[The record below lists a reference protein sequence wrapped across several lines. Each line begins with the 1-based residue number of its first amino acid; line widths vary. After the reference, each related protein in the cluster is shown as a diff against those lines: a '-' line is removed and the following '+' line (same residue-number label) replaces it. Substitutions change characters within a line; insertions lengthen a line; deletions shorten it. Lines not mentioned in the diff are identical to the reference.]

1 MAFSEESHTF
11 RRRFQGSG
19 HRRPRNPPNFAPP
32 SLSAAPPRFVVELR
46 RSRRG
51 AEKEELE
58 RLIEQYISPD
68 DRFLVYQSGFLAAK
82 LFFRVFEAAM
92 DAFVAL
98 WSCRL
103 RGEHSLS
110 PHFVFNVGVGECE
123 RGLLVERL
131 KGLFRVH
138 VRGLLEGEEVKRWTK
153 RIEVVSDDVKE
164 IKGRLEKGHGLKSA
178 LELIS
183 MSEGLVAER
192 GLMLKRVGEFKAAM
206 YCILDHLGE
215 LGLDEC
221 VESDDQ
227 IRIFEF
233 RRGEFDWNRI
243 HYLIVRECKRL
254 EVNLPI
260 YGYRRAILRHICY
273 QQAMV
278 LVGETGSGKSTQLAQ
293 FLADS
298 GVAAEGAIVC
308 TQPRKIAAN
317 SLAKWVGEE
326 CNGCY
331 EDSSVV
337 CYPSY
342 SSSQKFNRKV
352 IFMTDNCLLQ
362 HYMND
367 NTLSGISYI
376 IIDEAHERS
385 LNTDLLMSLIK
396 SLLLKRLDMRLII
409 MSATADATKLSNY
422 FYGCETIHV
431 VGRSFPVDI
440 KYVDETAIGSGSS
453 SVKFPSYVLD
463 VVKIATDIHKT
474 EEEGAILAFLTSQA
488 EVEWASENFKSP
500 DAVAL
505 PLHGKLSWEEQD
517 HVFEYYPG
525 KRKVIF
531 STNLAETSLTIPGV
545 KYVVDPGMVK
555 ECNFDPRTGIHV
567 LSVCRISQS
576 SAQQRA
582 GRAGRTEPGK
592 CYRLYSEWEFQSM
605 PTHQQPEIRRVHL
618 GVAALRIL
626 ALGINNVLGFDFVD
640 APCPEAIDRAIKNLI
655 QLGAVTTRNNVLELT
670 DCGYHIVRM
679 GIEPR
684 LGKIIL
690 DGTHYGLQREAVV
703 LAALMANANSIFCRV
718 GSEDNKFR
726 SDCLKLHFCHP
737 DGDLFTLL
745 SVYKEWEDL
754 PNEKKNIW
762 CWNNSINAKSL
773 RRCKDTVVELEHCLK
788 NELNVIVPSYWYW
801 KPDMST
807 EHDKNLKRV
816 ILSSL
821 AENVAMYSGSDR
833 IGYQVALTGQHVQ
846 LHPSCSLLSYG
857 EKPSWVVFGEL
868 LSTSHQYLVCV
879 SAIEYDCLSSLSPPP
894 MFDSSLMEMQRLQAA
909 VKTGIGNHILRRF
922 CGKANSCLL
931 HLISH
936 LQTVCKD
943 ERINIEVDFMKNEV
957 LFFASS
963 VNMETVSLAINEALE
978 YEKKLLSDEC
988 IEKCL
993 YHGGSGSN
1001 PSVALLGAGAA
1012 IKHLEL
1018 DKRCLTV
1025 EVLHSNAH
1033 ALHEKEVIKLF
1044 EKCTSGICNFQKTAS
1059 TGQDGQNSERWG
1071 KITFLSPD
1079 LAEIAATE
1087 LNGVDFSGSTLRVSP
1102 LLANSGGDSFF
1113 PFPSIKAK
1121 VFWPRRRSKGC
1132 AIVKCASKV
1141 DAELIIGDLLNLV
1154 VGRPVN
1160 CEISNRYEDSVVI
1173 SGLDRDLSEPEMH
1186 DAVRTATNRRIVDF
1200 FIMRGAAVVDPT
1212 SAACGESLLREI
1224 APFLPSRYGVGN
1236 CCRVQ
1241 VFPPEPK
1248 DYFTKAQIT
1257 FDGRLHLEAAKALDD
1272 IQGKV
1277 LTGCQPWQKIQCQRT
1292 FHSLVSCPAP
1302 VYFVIK
1308 KQLDI
1313 LIDSFKRRRAVS
1325 CNLERNSN
1333 GSYRVKIS
1341 ANATKTVAELRKPLE
1356 QLMKGKTMSH
1366 ASLTPSVLQL
1376 LYSRDGIYLCKSVG
1390 KETGTHIMFDRQNM
1404 SIRIFGPFNF
1414 ISVAER
1420 KLLRALSTL
1429 SENNGI
1435 EIRLRGRNLPRNLMK
1450 SVVEKFGPDMYG
1462 LKDMLPGAE
1471 LTLNIRRHALIL
1483 KGNKDLKQKIEEII
1497 YEFAKSLSLSEPVE
1511 QFTTE
1516 AACPICLCEVEDCYQ
1531 LEACLHKF
1539 CRSCLVEQCESAIK
1553 GHDGFPICCTFTGCR
1568 KPIFLTDLK
1577 SLLTSDKLE
1586 ELFKASLGAF
1596 VASNGG
1602 TYRFCPSPDCPAVYK
1617 VAEPGLIAAPP
1628 FICGACSVETCT
1640 ICHLE
1645 YHPYVTCERYKEFK
1659 DDPDLSLKD
1668 WCKGKEHVKCCPLCG
1683 YTIEKI
1689 DGCNHISCKCGKH
1702 ICWVCLE
1709 CYDSSDDCYA
1719 HLRLIHQAIM

>member
-1 MAFSEESHTF
+1 ML
-11 RRRFQGSG
+11 RRIRRFLSADPQSSKGNESVLGDLFEDIGSG
-19 HRRPRNPPNFAPP
+19 LP
-32 SLSAAPPRFVVELR
+32 SHSFVVALL
-46 RSRRG
+46 
-51 AEKEELE
+51 AFFV
-58 RLIEQYISPD
+58 IFIS
-68 DRFLVYQSGFLAAK
+68 
-82 LFFRVFEAAM
+82 
-92 DAFVAL
+92 
-98 WSCRL
+98 
-103 RGEHSLS
+103 HSLS
-110 PHFVFNVGVGECE
+110 LSLEFLVSLSRVSVDALSNPRQQWRFPTNRTLSEEDPTVTAIAGPET
-123 RGLLVERL
+123 RPISPPLASPAGLR
-131 KGLFRVH
+131 RAAA
-138 VRGLLEGEEVKRWTK
+138 VRGGAAAEQPRRRQRRGGAPDQGLSLPRRQVLGLPVRVSGSEVGSCEGAFEGEEVKQWTK
-153 RIEVVSDDVKE
+153 RIEAVSDDVKE
-164 IKGRLEKGHGLKSA
+164 IKARLGKGNGLKSA

-192 GLMLKRVGEFKAAM
+192 GLMEKRIGEFKAAM
-206 YCILDHLGE
+206 YCILDHLGD
-215 LGLDEC
+215 LGPDDEC
-221 VESDDQ
+221 ADRDDQ
-227 IRIFEF
+227 VRIFEF
-233 RRGEFDWNRI
+233 RRDFDWNRI
-243 HYLIVRECKRL
+243 HYLIKRECKRL
-254 EVNLPI
+254 EANLPI
-260 YGYRRAILRHICY
+260 YGYRRPILRHICS
-273 QQAMV
+273 QQCYESGEEV
-278 LVGETGSGKSTQLAQ
+278 LGMYPMPGIGETGSGKSTQLAQ

-298 GVAAEGAIVC
+298 GVAAEGSIVC
-308 TQPRKIAAN
+308 TQPRKIAAS

-326 CNGCY
+326 CSGCY

-409 MSATADATKLSNY
+409 MSATADAMKLSNY

-431 VGRSFPVDI
+431 VGRNFPVDV
-440 KYVDETAIGSGSS
+440 KYVNETAIGSGPS

-463 VVKIATDIHKT
+463 VVKVATDIHKT

-500 DAVAL
+500 NAVAL
-505 PLHGKLSWEEQD
+505 PLHGKLSWEEQV

-545 KYVVDPGMVK
+545 K
-555 ECNFDPRTGIHV
+555 
-567 LSVCRISQS
+567 ISQS

-592 CYRLYSEWEFQSM
+592 CYRLYSEQEFQSM
-605 PTHQQPEIRRVHL
+605 PTHQQPEIRRVNL
-618 GVAALRIL
+618 GVAVLRIL
-626 ALGINNVLGFDFVD
+626 ALGINNVLRFDFVD

-670 DCGYHIVRM
+670 DCGYHLVRM

-690 DGTHYGLQREAVV
+690 DGTNYGLQREAVV

-718 GSEDNKFR
+718 GSEDEKFR

-754 PNEKKNIW
+754 PNEKR
-762 CWNNSINAKSL
+762 INGVGITASMQNL
-773 RRCKDTVVELEHCLK
+773 LGD
-788 NELNVIVPSYWYW
+788 
-801 KPDMST
+801 PDAST

-816 ILSSL
+816 LLSSL

-833 IGYQVALTGQHVQ
+833 IGYQVALTGQLVQ

-857 EKPSWVVFGEL
+857 ERPNW
-868 LSTSHQYLVCV
+868 
-879 SAIEYDCLSSLSPPP
+879 
-894 MFDSSLMEMQRLQAA
+894 RLQVA
-909 VKTGIGNHILRRF
+909 VKTGLGNHILRRF
-922 CGKANSCLL
+922 CGKANSSML
-931 HLISH
+931 HLTSH
-936 LQTVCKD
+936 LKTVCKD
-943 ERINIEVDFMKNEV
+943 ERINIEVDFVKNEV

-963 VNMETVSLAINEALE
+963 VNMETVSFAINEVLE
-978 YEKKLLSDEC
+978 YEKKLLSNEC

-1018 DKRCLTV
+1018 EKRYLTV

-1033 ALHEKEVIKLF
+1033 ALDEKEVIKLF
-1044 EKCTSGICNFQKTAS
+1044 EKCASGICGFQKTAS
-1059 TGQDGQNSERWG
+1059 TGQDSQNSERWG

-1079 LAEIAATE
+1079 LAEIAVTE
-1087 LNGVDFSGSTLRVSP
+1087 LNGVEFSGSTLHVSP

-1113 PFPSIKAK
+1113 PFPCIKAR
-1121 VFWPRRRSKGC
+1121 VCWPRRRSKGC

-1141 DAELIIGDLLNLV
+1141 DAKLIIGDLFGV
-1154 VGRPVN
+1154 VIGGRPVD
-1160 CEISNRYEDSVVI
+1160 CEISNRYEDCIVI
-1173 SGLDRDLSEPEMH
+1173 SGLDRDLCEPELL
-1186 DAVRTATNRRIVDF
+1186 DAVRTATNRRIVDLF
-1200 FIMRGAAVVDPT
+1200 FMRGAAVVDPT

-1241 VFPPEPK
+1241 VFLPEPK

-1277 LTGCQPWQKIQCQRT
+1277 LTGCQPWQKIQCQQT

-1313 LIDSFKRRRAVS
+1313 LIDNFNRRRGVS

-1333 GSYRVKIS
+1333 GSYRVKVC

-1376 LYSRDGIYLCKSVG
+1376 LYSRDGIHLCKSLG
-1390 KETGTHIMFDRQNM
+1390 RETGTHIMFDRHNT
-1404 SIRIFGPFNF
+1404 SIRIFGPYNF

-1420 KLLRALSTL
+1420 KLLRALLTL
-1429 SENNGI
+1429 SENNGL

-1450 SVVEKFGPDMYG
+1450 SVVEKFGPDLYG
-1462 LKDMLPGAE
+1462 LKEMLPGAE
-1471 LTLNIRRHALIL
+1471 LMLNIRRHALIL
-1483 KGNKDLKQKIEEII
+1483 KGNKDLKQKMEEII
-1497 YEFAKSLSLSEPVE
+1497 YEFANSLSLSEPGE
-1511 QFTTE
+1511 QLETE

-1553 GHDGFPICCTFTGCR
+1553 SHDGFPICCTFTGCR
-1568 KPIFLTDLK
+1568 KPILLTDLK
-1577 SLLTSDKLE
+1577 SLLISEKLE

-1628 FICGACSVETCT
+1628 FICSACSVETCT

-1645 YHPYVTCERYKEFK
+1645 YHPYVTCGRYKEFK
-1659 DDPDLSLKD
+1659 DDPDLSLRD

-1683 YTIEKI
+1683 YTIEKV

-1719 HLRLIHQAIM
+1719 HLRLMHQAIM